1 MGVLFGHML
10 SYKELVPKAIGP
22 NQSQLE
28 IMNQD
33 KPLFLVS
40 QSFLGI
46 ITRQEVG
53 KGEGLRQRWLLL
65 TTVGSGI
72 SWAGLA
78 GLARLAI
85 LAFQDL
91 GTWCHLKHQS
101 CDLLVI
107 LGEQATG

>member
-10 SYKELVPKAIGP
+10 SYKEHVPKAMGP

-28 IMNQD
+28 IMSQD

-46 ITRQEVG
+46 ITRQEVRR
-53 KGEGLRQRWLLL
+53 GEGLRQRWLLL

-72 SWAGLA
+72 CWDGLA
-78 GLARLAI
+78 GLAI

-101 CDLLVI
+101 YDLLVI
-107 LGEQATG
+107 LGEEAKG